1 MKPLGL
7 GIIGLHHQHPRWY
20 HPLWNNLPEY
30 MPIAIAD
37 GDKSFLDNENFFF
50 KLKEYTDYNELLAR
64 GDIDV
69 VLIFLQHSLM
79 PEAVETAAASGKHII
94 LEKPCA
100 ADVKGV
106 NKIADTAH
114 RYPDVKI
121 SAPYVWRT
129 HPVSEKIYSLIQAGT
144 IGRITAV
151 EGRLNAGTAQ
161 RYIRDNAPW
170 MLKSSEGGGPM
181 WNLGVHWIDYFRWI
195 TGQEIIGVSGVTSGP
210 FGEPDRDIEDN
221 AQALLSFGDGAV
233 GILDISYSLTED
245 YPGKRDIYVSIRGTH
260 GAISWTP
267 AWQGFRDELLVFSD
281 RESGGEDRCRKLEIV
296 SEDIQG
302 YGGHMAWTW
311 LKDFA
316 RAVHENSR
324 PLIYIDDIRKAVEV
338 ANAFYRSVKNRKREA
353 VFYDK

>member
-20 HPLWNNLPEY
+20 YPLWNNLPEY
-30 MPIAIAD
+30 IPVAIAD
-37 GDKSFLDNENFFF
+37 DDKPFLDSENDFF
-50 KLKEYTDYNELLAR
+50 KLKTYTDYHDLLAR
-64 GDIDV
+64 EDIDV
-69 VLIFLQHSLM
+69 VLIFLPHSRM
-79 PEAVETAAASGKHII
+79 PEAFEAAAASGKHVI

-100 ADVKGV
+100 ADVDGV
-106 NKIADTAH
+106 KQIADTAR
-114 RYPDVKI
+114 RYPNIII
-121 SAPYVWRT
+121 SAPYCWRT
-129 HPVSEKIYSLIQAGT
+129 HPVSERIHSLIQTGT

-195 TGQEIIGVSGVTSGP
+195 TGQEIIEVSGVTSGP
-210 FGEPDRDIEDN
+210 HGDLVRDIEDN
-221 AQALLSFGDGAV
+221 AQALISFEDGAV
-233 GILDISYSLTED
+233 GMLDISYSLSED

-260 GAISWTP
+260 GALSWTP
-267 AWQGFRDELLVFSD
+267 AWQGFRDELLVVSD
-281 RESGGEDRCRKLEIV
+281 NESGEKDRCRTLEII
-296 SEDIQG
+296 SKDIPG

-316 RAVHENSR
+316 KAVRENGT
-324 PLIYIDDIRKAVEV
+324 PLVGIDDIRRAVEV
-338 ANAFYRSVKNRKREA
+338 ADAFYRSVKSGKHESVA
-353 VFYDK
+353 